1 MESENGRT
9 PVNVGQEEKNINLV
23 ANESD
28 DRGDISQVSEQ
39 TSSATFASSSKV
51 ESSEKP
57 TENEKSL
64 DGMYLIGEYR
74 PYVNR

>member
-9 PVNVGQEEKNINLV
+9 PVSVGQEEKNINPV

-28 DRGDISQVSEQ
+28 DRGDISQQVSEL
-39 TSSATFASSSKV
+39 TSSATSASSSKV

-57 TENEKSL
+57 TEYEKSL
-64 DGMYLIGEYR
+64 DGTYLI
-74 PYVNR
+74 NL